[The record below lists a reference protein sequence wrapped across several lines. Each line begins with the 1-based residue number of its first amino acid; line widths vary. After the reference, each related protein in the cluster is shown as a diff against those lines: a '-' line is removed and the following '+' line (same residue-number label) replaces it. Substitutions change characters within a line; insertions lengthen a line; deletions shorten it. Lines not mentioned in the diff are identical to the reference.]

1 MLRTCL
7 LAFSGKMDN
16 HFTALWDGG
25 HFKFWSRETLSG
37 VLTERGFTDVRF
49 VGTGRCA
56 VCLEEYDPDCPE
68 TGGRGWKMKI
78 LGLNAFHGDASAAV
92 LRDGQLVGALE
103 EERLNRIKHWAG
115 LPLLAAKACLEGAQP
130 DHIAISRDPKAH
142 LTDKLFRAA
151 LRPHQW
157 LKLTSRATNSVR
169 IAQVGEVLAAE
180 GIVPRECRRVHF
192 VEHHRAHLASAF
204 FASPFQEA
212 AVISI
217 DGFGDFSSVMWGI
230 GKGNHIEVR
239 SNVSF
244 PHSLGIFYTAF
255 TQFLGFPKYG
265 DEYKMMG
272 LSAYGEPRF
281 AEQVRRVV
289 RTEGDQCRLDLGYFT
304 HHSKGVEMTWYGGE
318 PVLGEMFSHKM
329 VAEFGHPRA
338 PRSEIRQRDMDLA
351 ASVQLVLEENYFAL
365 LNFVQKQTGAA
376 ALCLAGGVALNCV
389 ANGMIFE
396 RTNFRNVYVQPAAH
410 DAGTSIGAALYVQH
424 QELKLPRCFE
434 MRHVYYGPEYTDG
447 EILRDLE
454 AAGCKY
460 RKLTEEDLIGST
472 VEAIAHGKI
481 VGWFQGRMEFG
492 PRALGNRSILAD
504 PRRKDMKEILNSRIK
519 YREPFRPFCPS
530 ILSERVG
537 EYFETDYPSPFMVMA
552 YKIKSK
558 QRERIPAVTHG
569 DGTGRLQTVERDL
582 NPRYWKLI
590 HKFEEV
596 TGVPVLLN
604 TSFNENEPIVQTP
617 AQAIDCFLRT
627 RMDVLSIGGFVLHK
641 EENARLSENRAA
653 FAELQTG

>member
-1 MLRTCL
+1 M
-7 LAFSGKMDN
+7 N
-16 HFTALWDGG
+16 
-25 HFKFWSRETLSG
+25 
-37 VLTERGFTDVRF
+37 
-49 VGTGRCA
+49 
-56 VCLEEYDPDCPE
+56 
-68 TGGRGWKMKI
+68 I
-78 LGLNAFHGDASAAV
+78 LGLNAFHGDASAAL
-92 LRDGQLVGALE
+92 LRDGQLVTALE
-103 EERLNRIKHWAG
+103 EERLNRVKHWAG
-115 LPLLAAKACLEGAQP
+115 LPMLAAKACLQGTQP
-130 DHIAISRDPKAH
+130 DHIAISRNPKAH
-142 LTDKLFRAA
+142 LADKLLRVA
-151 LRPHQW
+151 LRPRRW
-157 LKLTSRATNSVR
+157 VTLRSRAANGVR
-169 IAQVGEVLAAE
+169 IAEVGEALAVE
-180 GIVPRECRRVHF
+180 GIVSRNRQQVHF

-204 FASPFQEA
+204 FASPFDEA

-217 DGFGDFSSVMWGI
+217 DGFGDFSSVMWGV
-230 GKGNHIEVR
+230 GRGNQIEVR
-239 SNVSF
+239 GSVSF

-281 AEQVRRVV
+281 VEKVRRVV
-289 RTEGDQCRLDLGYFT
+289 RTEDDQCRLNLDYFT

-318 PVLGEMFSHKM
+318 PTLGAVFSHKM
-329 VAEFGHPRA
+329 AEEFGEPRA
-338 PRSEIRQRDMDLA
+338 PRSEIEQRDKDLA

-365 LNFVQKQTGAA
+365 LNFVQRLTGMTTV
-376 ALCLAGGVALNCV
+376 CLAGGVALNCV

-396 RTNFRNVYVQPAAH
+396 RTDFRDVYVQPAAH

-424 QELKLPRCFE
+424 QELHLPRQFE
-434 MRHVYYGPEYTDG
+434 MRHVYYGTEYSDS

-454 AAGCKY
+454 AAGC
-460 RKLTEEDLIGST
+460 RHHKLPEDDLMGRT
-472 VEAIAHGKI
+472 VEAIAQGKI

-530 ILSERVG
+530 ILAERVG
-537 EYFETDYPSPFMVMA
+537 KYFETDYPSPFMVMA
-552 YKIKSK
+552 YKIKPE

-569 DGTGRLQTVERDL
+569 DGTGRLQTVERDV
-582 NPRYWKLI
+582 NERYWKLI
-590 HKFEEV
+590 HKFEEA
-596 TGVPVLLN
+596 TGIPVLLN

-627 RMDVLSIGGFVLHK
+627 QMDVLSIGGFLLRK
-641 EENARLSENRAA
+641 EENLTPSENRAA

>member
-1 MLRTCL
+1 M
-7 LAFSGKMDN
+7 N
-16 HFTALWDGG
+16 
-25 HFKFWSRETLSG
+25 
-37 VLTERGFTDVRF
+37 
-49 VGTGRCA
+49 
-56 VCLEEYDPDCPE
+56 
-68 TGGRGWKMKI
+68 I
-78 LGLNAFHGDASAAV
+78 LGLNAFHGDSSAA
-92 LRDGQLVGALE
+92 LLCDGQLAVALE
-103 EERLNRIKHWAG
+103 EERLNRTKHWAG
-115 LPLLAAKACLEGAQP
+115 LPVGAAKACLEGVQP
-130 DHIAISRDPKAH
+130 DHIAISRNPKAH
-142 LTDKLFRAA
+142 LKDKLLRAA
-151 LRPHQW
+151 LRPHRW
-157 LKLTSRATNSVR
+157 LNLSSRAANSVQ
-169 IAQVGEVLAAE
+169 IAQIGDLLAAA
-180 GIVPRECRRVHF
+180 GIVSQQTRRVRF

-204 FASPFQEA
+204 FASPFDEA

-217 DGFGDFSSVMWGI
+217 DGFGDFSSVMWGV
-230 GKGNHIEVR
+230 GKANQLEVR
-239 SNVSF
+239 GSVSF

-281 AEQVRRVV
+281 AEQVRHVV
-289 RTEGDQCRLDLGYFT
+289 RTVGDQYRLNLDYFT
-304 HHSKGVEMTWYGGE
+304 HHSKGVEMTWYSGE
-318 PVLGEMFSHKM
+318 PVLGAIFSDRM
-329 VAEFGHPRA
+329 AGEFGDPRI
-338 PRSEIRQRDMDLA
+338 PRSEIQQKHMDLA

-365 LNFVQKQTGAA
+365 LNFVQKQTGEAA
-376 ALCLAGGVALNCV
+376 VCLAGGVALNCV

-396 RTNFRNVYVQPAAH
+396 RTNFRDVYVQPAAH

-434 MRHVYYGPEYTDG
+434 MRHVYYGSEYTDSA
-447 EILRDLE
+447 ILRDLE

-460 RKLTEEDLIGST
+460 QKLAEEDLISRT
-472 VEAIAHGKI
+472 VDSIAQGRI

-530 ILSERVG
+530 ILAEKVG

-552 YKIKSK
+552 YKIKPS

-569 DGTGRLQTVERDL
+569 DGTGRLQTVEREV
-582 NPRYWKLI
+582 NPLYWRLI
-590 HKFEEV
+590 RKFEEV

-627 RMDVLSIGGFVLHK
+627 RMDVLSIGGFLLHK
-641 EENARLSENRAA
+641 EENLNLSKNRSA
-653 FAELQTG
+653 FAELQSG

>member
-1 MLRTCL
+1 M
-7 LAFSGKMDN
+7 N
-16 HFTALWDGG
+16 
-25 HFKFWSRETLSG
+25 
-37 VLTERGFTDVRF
+37 
-49 VGTGRCA
+49 
-56 VCLEEYDPDCPE
+56 
-68 TGGRGWKMKI
+68 I
-78 LGLNAFHGDASAAV
+78 LGLNAFHGDASAAL
-92 LRDGQLVGALE
+92 LRDGQLVAALE
-103 EERLNRIKHWAG
+103 EERLNRVKHWAG
-115 LPLLAAKACLEGAQP
+115 LPVLAAKACLQGTQP
-130 DHIAISRDPKAH
+130 DHVAISRNPKAH
-142 LTDKLFRAA
+142 LVDKLLRAA
-151 LRPHQW
+151 LRPHRW
-157 LKLTSRATNSVR
+157 LNLSSRAVNSVR
-169 IAQVGEVLAAE
+169 IAQVGELLAAE
-180 GIVPRECRRVHF
+180 GIVPRGARQVHF

-204 FASPFQEA
+204 FASPFEEA

-217 DGFGDFSSVMWGI
+217 DGFGDFSSVMWGV
-230 GKGNHIEVR
+230 GKSNQIEVR
-239 SNVSF
+239 GSVSF

-255 TQFLGFPKYG
+255 TQFLGFPKFG

-281 AEQVRRVV
+281 AEQVRSVV
-289 RTEGDQCRLDLGYFT
+289 RTERDQCRLNLEYFT
-304 HHSKGVEMTWYGGE
+304 HHSKGVDMTWYGGE
-318 PVLGEMFSHKM
+318 PAVGAVFSHRM
-329 VAEFGHPRA
+329 VEEFGEPRV
-338 PRSEIRQRDMDLA
+338 PRSEIRQKDKDLA

-365 LNFVQKQTGAA
+365 LNFVQKQTGATA
-376 ALCLAGGVALNCV
+376 VCLAGGVALNCV

-396 RTNFRNVYVQPAAH
+396 RTNFRQVYVQPAAH

-434 MRHVYYGPEYTDG
+434 MRHVYYGPEYSDG

-460 RKLTEEDLIGST
+460 HNLAEEDLIGRT
-472 VEAIAHGKI
+472 VEAIAQGRI

-504 PRRKDMKEILNSRIK
+504 PRRTDMKEILNSRIK

-530 ILSERVG
+530 ILAERVG

-552 YKIKSK
+552 YKIKPQ

-569 DGTGRLQTVERDL
+569 DGTGRLQTVEREVS
-582 NPRYWKLI
+582 PQYWKLI

-627 RMDVLSIGGFVLHK
+627 RMDVLSIGGFILNK
-641 EENARLSENRAA
+641 EENVCLSEKRVA
-653 FAELQTG
+653 FADLTVSS